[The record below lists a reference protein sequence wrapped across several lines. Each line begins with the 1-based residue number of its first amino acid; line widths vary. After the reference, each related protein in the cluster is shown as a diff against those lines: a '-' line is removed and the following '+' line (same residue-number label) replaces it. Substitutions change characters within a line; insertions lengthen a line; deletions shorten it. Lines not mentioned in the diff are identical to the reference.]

1 VAERRSMLRCSVAV
15 LLALPCNVK
24 VLLAHLLLC
33 PNDIGVGVLVEMRGQ
48 EVIWQWRELLETGD
62 GNIVNLAVFPL
73 LEKLEVDLTRA
84 EDMSSNL
91 FWGDQSISVGFGNV
105 SLESRLSDKVGNV
118 GLDEGV
124 SEEGFREEDDELDC
138 QCCLDNDT
146 QDVLVYGTLAN
157 SVVEGRGSSWQGC

>member
-1 VAERRSMLRCSVAV
+1 M
-15 LLALPCNVK
+15 
-24 VLLAHLLLC
+24 LLAHLLLC

-48 EVIWQWRELLETGD
+48 EVIWQWRELLETRN

-84 EDMSSNL
+84 EDMSSDL
-91 FWGDQSISVGFGNV
+91 FWRDQGIGVGFGNV

-138 QCCLDNDT
+138 QCCIESGYKTYWFTELS
-146 QDVLVYGTLAN
+146 QVLSSKDVEVVGGGTDCQRCHKILTA
-157 SVVEGRGSSWQGC
+157 STYVA